1 MKVQHIK
8 SIALFQKR
16 ELIYVKLKYKY
27 DIEISIIRSY
37 TKSTIHMNI
46 TINNKLIV
54 GDSSQTVGHWFYI
67 IDDKGNKIY
76 QYNMTEN
83 NPLMK
88 ELKYYKE
95 YYKK

>member
-54 GDSSQTVGHWFYI
+54 GHSSQFKNI
-67 IDDKGNKIY
+67 IKKI
-76 QYNMTEN
+76 E
-83 NPLMK
+83 K
-88 ELKYYKE
+88 ELDRIIKILEIRYIVGL
-95 YYKK
+95 